1 MRPYVGRRVEQRLVG
16 YHWQGVSGE
25 ITMAGPLKNDRQEL
39 FCLGLIEGKT
49 AGKAYADAGFRPN
62 RHNAHRLSTKE
73 YIRARLAEL
82 QAERAAKW
90 ELTKD
95 WVLNELRDNLEKA
108 KAWKQS
114 AAANQAANLI
124 GKELGMFVDRK
135 LLGIQAVITE
145 LTPEALRA
153 AGADELL
160 KLSQVLESALVET
173 EEPPESKDTTGPVA
187 VPQTT

>member
-1 MRPYVGRRVEQRLVG
+1 
-16 YHWQGVSGE
+16 
-25 ITMAGPLKNDRQEL
+25 MAGPLKNDRQEL
-39 FCLGLIEGKT
+39 FCLALIEGKT

-114 AAANQAANLI
+114 AAANQAANLL
-124 GKELGMFVDRK
+124 GKELGMFVERREVTGKDGGPIR
-135 LLGIQAVITE
+135 TE
-145 LTPEALRA
+145 DVNALTTQQLMDIEAILEQDSE
-153 AGADELL
+153 GATLN
-160 KLSQVLESALVET
+160 
-173 EEPPESKDTTGPVA
+173 
-187 VPQTT
+187 